1 MFAVAETTAIS
12 CAVIPAAALLPHFDI
27 YGHSVPLVLLTEGVS
42 EYVRSSDRVSDG
54 ERALLVQ

>member
-27 YGHSVPLVLLTEGVS
+27 YGHSVPPSPFDWRCFRICSQLGS
-42 EYVRSSDRVSDG
+42 C
-54 ERALLVQ
+54 